1 MPSSEKTFKP
11 NKKIVVNDKM
21 QQDYVYELSQSYGK
35 NLGDIMKKALKP
47 SRMLEL
53 GVFSG
58 KYLNDCKEEFP
69 SEWFKRAKKKLSR
82 QGDDNLNCFKV
93 KSGQSLTIW
102 REKGWVIGPDVRG
115 WFQWWCRYYIGRR
128 IKDVDEKQIKRWE
141 SFNRHAAQV
150 KKSAKREGRVGDPS
164 FRTKQR
170 QALLQWAYDPYPDVP
185 DEGNNELKNKCVLE
199 KE

>member
-1 MPSSEKTFKP
+1 MPTSEKEFKP
-11 NKKIVVNDKM
+11 DMKIVVKDKM

-35 NLGDIMKKALKP
+35 NLGDIMKKALTP
-47 SRMLEL
+47 RRMLEL

-58 KYLNDCKEEFP
+58 KYLNDCKDEFP
-69 SEWFKRAKKKLSR
+69 TEWFERAKMSS

-93 KSGQSLTIW
+93 KSGQSLKIW

-128 IKDVDEKQIKRWE
+128 IKDVDEKQIKRWI
-141 SFNRHAAQV
+141 SFKRHAVQV
-150 KKSAKREGRVGDPS
+150 EKSAKRKGRVGDPS

-170 QALLQWAYDPYPDVP
+170 QALLQWAYDPYPDV
-185 DEGNNELKNKCVLE
+185 GNNMLNKCVLE
-199 KE
+199 KK